1 MLRKLK
7 LTSLHPDTQVTSTLV
22 TSGWNLK
29 SQISSLKSLSNLKSQ
44 ISSLKSLS
52 NPIHPDETGLAYK
65 HVGMLYYHV
74 CMHT

>member
-29 SQISSLKSLSNLKSQ
+29 SQISSLKSLSN
-44 ISSLKSLS
+44 
-52 NPIHPDETGLAYK
+52 PIHPDETGLAYK